1 MPERKSKLITIEN
14 VPAYLKDALPRGGT
28 LFIGGNGYGN
38 RPNALVRQVILA
50 SLHNL
55 SVFGGPVNAN
65 DVDML
70 VATGAVKE
78 TFCPMVSALQF
89 GMAPNWRKAAE
100 TGEIVAHGIDQP
112 STVAGLMAA
121 DLGIPYMPLACM
133 RGTDLV
139 KVHPLLKRYTP
150 PFGDQDL
157 YAVQAIRPD
166 LAIIH
171 ASVADIYGNVRDGSR
186 GSSHLLAKA
195 SQKVLVSVDRILP
208 YEETLKNPGE
218 TSIPCRYV
226 DAVVEIPYGAHP
238 AGCANGYALDTD
250 HLREYWQAAASNA
263 QGATQQ
269 FQAYLDKY
277 VREPRSIFDYLE
289 RIGGAKRL
297 WELQRTASGAAAE

>member
-1 MPERKSKLITIEN
+1 MPERKTKLIRMEE
-14 VPAYLKDALPRGGT
+14 VPAFLKDALPKGGR
-28 LFIGGNGYGN
+28 LLIGGNGYGN
-38 RPNALVRQVILA
+38 RPNALVRQVVIA
-50 SLHNL
+50 GIRNL
-55 SVFGGPVNAN
+55 SLFGGPVNAN

-70 VATGAVKE
+70 VAVGAVKD

-100 TGEIVAHGIDQP
+100 TGTIVANGIDQP

-133 RGTDLV
+133 KGTDLV
-139 KVHPLLKRYTP
+139 KVHPLLKKYTP
-150 PFGDQDL
+150 PFGGEDL

-171 ASVADIYGNVRDGSR
+171 APAADIYGNVRDGSR
-186 GSSHLLAKA
+186 GSSHLVAKA
-195 SQKVLVSVDRILP
+195 SQRVLVSVDRIIP

-238 AGCANGYALDTD
+238 AGCAGGYAPDSD

-263 QGATQQ
+263 QGDTKL

-277 VREPRSIFDYLE
+277 VREPRSVFDYIE

-297 WELQRTASGAAAE
+297 WELQRGASAGAAE